1 MLSKTEFEL
10 PIWNEVNK
18 RPSFIR
24 RGQAV
29 FNATEEIYGVAREVQ
44 FKDRIDCFYDDS
56 QIEAFLDAAYNIY
69 RHYAEQVLTPMTR
82 KIRNG

>member
-1 MLSKTEFEL
+1 MQIISKPYFDYL
-10 PIWNEVNK
+10 IWREALY

-44 FKDRIDCFYDDS
+44 FNDRIDCFYDDS
-56 QIEAFLDAAYNIY
+56 QIEAFLDAAYQRYLSFFEN
-69 RHYAEQVLTPMTR
+69 A
-82 KIRNG
+82 

>member
-1 MLSKTEFEL
+1 MNILSKTEFEA
-10 PIWNEVNK
+10 PIWEEVNK
-18 RPSFIR
+18 RPSYIR

-56 QIEAFLDAAYNIY
+56 QIEAFLDAAYQRYLSHLGTNS
-69 RHYAEQVLTPMTR
+69 
-82 KIRNG
+82 N

>member
-1 MLSKTEFEL
+1 MLSKTGFEL

-29 FNATEEIYGVAREVQ
+29 FNATEEIYGGISREVQ

-56 QIEAFLDAAYNIY
+56 QIEAFLDAAYQRYMSFFEN
-69 RHYAEQVLTPMTR
+69 A
-82 KIRNG
+82 